1 MSEPSVLTNKIRSY
15 LQALSP
21 RAVESLVHNLEKAR
35 ASGSKDPH
43 VDLILEASLDL
54 LRKEEP
60 HPDDLPRGVIR
71 RNNIQRLFFSPLDT
85 FLINENLPNK
95 QEGRIYRPYL
105 GKVWRWLERDILPAE
120 VRAAVTYSHTK
131 DADPDKTLQMATTLR
146 VRATRAL
153 ADKLQKIEVSEKER
167 RRLGMEI
174 GGERGI
180 SDLKDIHKIFTAE
193 KWLVPFLHRMPD
205 AISERRLKQDEDVL
219 RMVETCADKHPGHIP
234 VVAAAI
240 MERASVPSS
249 LCAFAGRLAS
259 TDDARNIG
267 NSAFAPFVDMVMS
280 EAERL
285 NVLAQDHRNHNPDPV
300 AFSQALLDYHKLVR
314 GVELDLDLSN
324 TREWQNRLAD
334 TKRDISSIVSS
345 ELEGAH
351 GAVRRALQVPR
362 VDANG
367 YFEQDTHAIDD
378 AVRALRVVVMVKNAS
393 ETFAV
398 NDIGN
403 RTRQTVEQT
412 LEIVTRSLLNEL
424 RTATGKQK
432 DARLAAV
439 ETAIMLSE
447 IYYGAEYAAQL
458 RRSRQNMLG
467 QDTTDAASA

>member
-1 MSEPSVLTNKIRSY
+1 MSEPAVLTDKIRSY

-21 RAVESLVHNLEKAR
+21 RAVESLVNNLEKAR

-43 VDLILEASLDL
+43 VDLILAASLDL
-54 LRKEEP
+54 LRKEDPQPE
-60 HPDDLPRGVIR
+60 DLPRGVIR
-71 RNNIQRLFFSPLDT
+71 HNNIQRLFFTPLDT
-85 FLINENLPNK
+85 FLINENLPTK
-95 QEGRIYRPYL
+95 QEGRVYRPYL
-105 GKVWRWLERDILPAE
+105 SKVWRWLERDVLPSEIRSALQY
-120 VRAAVTYSHTK
+120 AQSG
-131 DADPDKTLQMATTLR
+131 DADPDKVLQMATTLR

-153 ADKLQKIEVSEKER
+153 SDKLQKIETSEKDR

-180 SDLKDIHKIFTAE
+180 SDLKDIHKIFAAE
-193 KWLVPFLHRMPD
+193 KWLMPFLHRMPD
-205 AISERRLKQDEDVL
+205 TISERRLKQDEDVL
-219 RMVETCADKHPGHIP
+219 KLVEACADKHPGHLP
-234 VVAAAI
+234 MVAAALLD
-240 MERASVPSS
+240 RTSVPSA

-259 TDDARNIG
+259 TDDARMIG
-267 NSAFAPFVDMVMS
+267 NSAFSPFVDVVMS

-314 GVELDLDLSN
+314 GVELDIDLSN
-324 TREWQNRLAD
+324 TRSWQDRLAE
-334 TKRDISSIVSS
+334 TKKDISSIVSS
-345 ELEGAH
+345 ELQGAH

-362 VDANG
+362 IDANG
-367 YFEQDTHAIDD
+367 GFEQDSHAIDD

-412 LEIVTRSLLNEL
+412 LEIVTRSLLSEL
-424 RTATGKQK
+424 RNTSGRQREAH
-432 DARLAAV
+432 LAAV

-467 QDTTDAASA
+467 QDVADAASA